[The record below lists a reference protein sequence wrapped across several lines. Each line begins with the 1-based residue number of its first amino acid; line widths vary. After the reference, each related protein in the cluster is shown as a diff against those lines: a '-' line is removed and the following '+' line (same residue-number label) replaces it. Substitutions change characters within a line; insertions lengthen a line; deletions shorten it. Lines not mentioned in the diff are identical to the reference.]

1 MCSKRTLVRA
11 TSFKTQELFKFR
23 AFNVVAILHY
33 KEVFA
38 ALLTPRRCP
47 FGIHRIERSRGFG
60 ANPHRDIGGAV
71 IKRRGKLYIVEHFK
85 RGLASLRLRATIVIG
100 LLIALA
106 GCGLPASAPTS
117 IELTKSSNGGDF
129 NYTVINLDA
138 HIISILDQYHPS
150 FGPVFKKAHYVATNA
165 LHPGDAIAITVYETG
180 GQTLFPPPAVVPGA
194 VATTTPIGAVATG
207 ASNIPPQI
215 VETDGTIFVPFA
227 GRVKVA
233 GLTPGQAGTLIEK
246 DLQGKAVSPQ
256 VLVSLV
262 NNIGNVVTVS
272 GEVNSAHAVPLSSH
286 GERLLDVIAAAGG
299 AKYPAYEI
307 YVQVVRKGQVGNVLL
322 QTIVNN
328 PAENI
333 IVEPRDQIYLTRN
346 PRTFAVLGATQRV
359 ALYPFSNEKV
369 TLAEAI
375 AQAGGPVD
383 FSGDPGGV
391 YLFRFEPWFIAK
403 DLVDPQYV
411 ASLGSDPPRFVPIL
425 YRIDMRDAQGYFLA
439 QAFQMQ
445 DKDVVLITNAAGA
458 QLQKLLTMVS
468 TFTGVAYDWRVYTL
482 LK

>member
-1 MCSKRTLVRA
+1 M
-11 TSFKTQELFKFR
+11 
-23 AFNVVAILHY
+23 
-33 KEVFA
+33 
-38 ALLTPRRCP
+38 
-47 FGIHRIERSRGFG
+47 
-60 ANPHRDIGGAV
+60 
-71 IKRRGKLYIVEHFK
+71 
-85 RGLASLRLRATIVIG
+85 VIG
-100 LLIALA
+100 LSAALA
-106 GCGLPASAPTS
+106 ACGLPASAPTS

-129 NYTVINLDA
+129 NYTLINLDA
-138 HIISILDQYHPS
+138 RVIAILDQYHPT
-150 FGPVFKKAHYVATNA
+150 FGPNFKKAHYVATNA

-180 GQTLFPPPAVVPGA
+180 GQTLFPPPAIVPGA

-215 VETDGTIFVPFA
+215 IERDGTIFVPFA
-227 GRVKVA
+227 GRIKVA
-233 GLTPGQAGTLIEK
+233 GLTPGQAGSLIEK

-272 GEVNSAHAVPLSSH
+272 GEVNNAHAVPLSSH

-307 YVQVVRKGQVGNVLL
+307 YVQVMRKGQVGNVLL

-333 IVEPRDQIYLTRN
+333 IVTPRDQIYLTRN
-346 PRTFAVLGATQRV
+346 PRTFSVLGATQRV
-359 ALYPFSNEKV
+359 AQYPFSNEKV

-383 FSGDPGGV
+383 LSGDPGGV

-403 DLVDPQYV
+403 DLVDPEYA
-411 ASLGSDPPRFVPIL
+411 ASFGSDPPRFVPIL
-425 YRIDMRDAQGYFLA
+425 FRVDMRDAQGYFLA

-445 DKDVVLITNAAGA
+445 DKDVVLVTNAAGT
-458 QLQKLLTMVS
+458 QLQKLLTMVG
-468 TFTGVAYDWRVYTL
+468 TATGIAYDWKVYTL